1 MVGTAINSK
10 INYEENPSSRV
21 RRGGEEHVGV
31 VLAAMGVELLR
42 VEKVVEC
49 RVLRRLNRFVVLVER
64 NGLEKAHINNTGS
77 LRGVLVEGRTGYCIP
92 RRGGKTKYRLVA
104 IECPGHRD
112 AVLIDTW
119 LQMRGFE
126 ISTENNYLPW
136 LRDCKV
142 AKRNPRVGSSLLD
155 YLLECN
161 SREVYVEVK
170 SATLR
175 LPGDKASY
183 PEPASPR
190 GRRHIEELT
199 RLALRGIR
207 ALLVFIAGIPGAKGF
222 KINEK
227 ADPMLPDLLENAIRT
242 GVIVKAMSITYNPEN
257 NAIILDN
264 PDLAI
269 DP

>member
-1 MVGTAINSK
+1 
-10 INYEENPSSRV
+10 
-21 RRGGEEHVGV
+21 
-31 VLAAMGVELLR
+31 MGVELLR
-42 VEKVVEC
+42 VENVVEC
-49 RVLRRLNRFVVLVER
+49 RVVERLNRFVVLVER

-77 LRGVLVEGRTGYCIP
+77 LRGVLVEGRRGYCIP
-92 RRGGKTKYRLVA
+92 RRGGKTRYRLIA
-104 IECPGHRD
+104 IECPGYRE
-112 AVLIDTW
+112 AALIDTW

-126 ISTENNYLPW
+126 ISVENNYLPW
-136 LRDCKV
+136 LRGCRV
-142 AKRNPRVGSSLLD
+142 AKRNPRTGSSLLD

-161 SREVYVEVK
+161 GQEVYAEIK

-190 GRRHIEELT
+190 GRRHVEELT
-199 RLALRGIR
+199 RLALRGTR

-222 KINEK
+222 RINEE
-227 ADPMLPDLLENAIRT
+227 ADPLLPELLENAVRA
-242 GVIVKAMSITYNPEN
+242 GVMVKALSMTYNSGN
-257 NAIILDN
+257 NAVILAD